1 MIADKDGLGAR
12 AYHFRHVFH
21 DWPEADC
28 KRILRTV
35 KQAMKPGYS
44 QLFLSDVAAPDV
56 GASMIE
62 GLADFE
68 MMCLGACERTVGQ
81 WKDMLESEGFVIK
94 EIIHGKLHID
104 GFIVAELARGSG
116 TNGVSN

>member
-1 MIADKDGLGAR
+1 M
-12 AYHFRHVFH
+12 FH

-44 QLFLSDVAAPDV
+44 QLLLSDVAAPDT
-56 GASMIE
+56 GASALE
-62 GLADFE
+62 GVVDFQ
-68 MMCLGACERTVGQ
+68 MMCLSACERTVGQ
-81 WKDMLESEGFVIK
+81 WKALMESEGFVIK
-94 EIIHGKLHID
+94 EIIHGKLHLD
-104 GFIVAELARGSG
+104 GFIVAELADGSV